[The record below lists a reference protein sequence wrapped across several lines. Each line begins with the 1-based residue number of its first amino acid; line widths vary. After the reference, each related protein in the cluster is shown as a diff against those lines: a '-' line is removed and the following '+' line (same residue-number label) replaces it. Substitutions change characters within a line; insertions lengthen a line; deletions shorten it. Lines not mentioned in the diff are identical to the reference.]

1 MVAMND
7 LILYRRNRW
16 FMGVLRSSMTRRLT
30 LSHLLVVVLP
40 AAVAFWLLQLH
51 LDNRDVKRAQLT
63 AEALLLAHV
72 VEGRLPH
79 RAPVDFVQADGVDL
93 EGIFESITLRDGIE
107 VIAFGPQGEQRTLTP
122 GHKLEA
128 QSVITSLGAWPVWL
142 GPQSPVVL
150 DHLAEVHR
158 HISLNMTT
166 SVNQTKG
173 GDSVIAAVID
183 APAFPRAPQSQGIGD
198 QIRVAIPILHRQEM
212 VGGLALG
219 YPVKARDLLAGRM
232 ILELALRLLFAAA
245 ALAIILSVVSA
256 RVTYGPINRM
266 AESLERF
273 STQLRRGVRAK
284 DIPEPNLPQRRDSIG
299 RLSAALHN
307 TIGGLFLR
315 IREAEAAVAEM
326 AGEITNPMTS
336 MKSAIKALRLQ
347 QDSSAS
353 AKLLNVIDNDLLRL
367 ERAAAPLTQTVTPG
381 PPAIK
386 QMPEP
391 KIDKKERFELISLI
405 TGRVAAL
412 RPAAATRGLG
422 LTQLTPKVPV
432 IIEGQPAAVGDI
444 LSAFLSNAIQRCAWE
459 DEIRIWT
466 RVQDRMVVVVVEDT
480 GPPLPDGVNQCLCG
494 AGDPAALRVQEVEGF
509 TTGLAEAAQIVAA
522 HSGVIRAE
530 PVQPPGA
537 GPAFGAR
544 FLFGLP
550 V

>member
-16 FMGVLRSSMTRRLT
+16 FMGVLRSPMTRRLT

-51 LDNRDVKRAQLT
+51 LDNHDVKRAQLT

-150 DHLAEVHR
+150 DHLAEVHW
-158 HISLNMTT
+158 HTSLNTTT

-173 GDSVIAAVID
+173 VESVIAAVID
-183 APAFPRAPQSQGIGD
+183 APAFPRAPQSQSIGD
-198 QIRVAIPILHRQEM
+198 QIWVAIPILHRQEM

-245 ALAIILSVVSA
+245 ALAILLSVVSA
-256 RVTYGPINRM
+256 LVMYGPINRM

-353 AKLLNVIDNDLLRL
+353 VKLLNVIDNDLLRL

-381 PPAIK
+381 PTAIK

-391 KIDKKERFELISLI
+391 KIGKKERFELISLI

-422 LTQLTPKVPV
+422 LIQLTPKVPV

-444 LSAFLSNAIQRCAWE
+444 LSAFLSNAIQRCAWG
-459 DEIRIWT
+459 DDIRIWT

-480 GPPLPDGVNQCLCG
+480 GPPLPNGVNQCLCG

>member
-1 MVAMND
+1 M
-7 LILYRRNRW
+7 
-16 FMGVLRSSMTRRLT
+16 
-30 LSHLLVVVLP
+30 
-40 AAVAFWLLQLH
+40 
-51 LDNRDVKRAQLT
+51 
-63 AEALLLAHV
+63 
-72 VEGRLPH
+72 
-79 RAPVDFVQADGVDL
+79 
-93 EGIFESITLRDGIE
+93 
-107 VIAFGPQGEQRTLTP
+107 IAFGPQGEQRTLTP
-122 GHKLEA
+122 GHSLKA
-128 QSVITSLGAWPVWL
+128 QSAFTSLGAWPVWL

-150 DHLAEVHR
+150 DHLAEIHR
-158 HISLNMTT
+158 QISLQNDD
-166 SVNQTKG
+166 VGDQTEG
-173 GDSVIAAVID
+173 VESVIAAVID
-183 APAFPRAPQSQGIGD
+183 APAVPRAPQSQSIGE
-198 QIRVAIPILHRQEM
+198 QIWVAIPIQHRQEM

-219 YPVKARDLLAGRM
+219 YPVKAQDLLAGRM

-256 RVTYGPINRM
+256 RVMFGPINRM

-273 STQLRRGVRAK
+273 SNQLRRGVRAK

-307 TIGGLFLR
+307 TISGLFLR

-347 QDSSAS
+347 QDPSAS
-353 AKLLNVIDNDLLRL
+353 AKLLDVIDNDLLRL

-381 PPAIK
+381 PSAIK

-391 KIDKKERFELISLI
+391 KIGKKERFELISLI

-444 LSAFLSNAIQRCAWE
+444 LSAFLSNAIQRCAWG

-466 RVQDRMVVVVVEDT
+466 RIQDRMVVVVVEDT
-480 GPPLPDGVNQCLCG
+480 GPPLPEGVNQCLCG
-494 AGDPAALRVQEVEGF
+494 AGDPAALRAQEVEGF

>member
-16 FMGVLRSSMTRRLT
+16 FMGVLRSPMTRRLT

-51 LDNRDVKRAQLT
+51 LDNHDVKRAQLT
-63 AEALLLAHV
+63 AEALLLDHV

-173 GDSVIAAVID
+173 GESVIAAVID
-183 APAFPRAPQSQGIGD
+183 APAFPRAPQSQSIGD
-198 QIRVAIPILHRQEM
+198 QIWVAIPILHRQEM
-212 VGGLALG
+212 VGGVALG

-245 ALAIILSVVSA
+245 ALAILLSVVSA

-307 TIGGLFLR
+307 TIGRLFLR

-391 KIDKKERFELISLI
+391 KIGKKERFELISLI

-444 LSAFLSNAIQRCAWE
+444 LSAFLSNAIQRCAWG

>member
-1 MVAMND
+1 MIAMND
-7 LILYRRNRW
+7 LILYRQNRW
-16 FMGVLRSSMTRRLT
+16 FMGVLRSPMTRRLT
-30 LSHLLVVVLP
+30 LSHLLVVLLP

-122 GHKLEA
+122 GHSLEA
-128 QSVITSLGAWPVWL
+128 QSVFTSLGAWPVWL
-142 GPQSPVVL
+142 GPQSPVVS

-158 HISLNMTT
+158 YISLNTTT
-166 SVNQTKG
+166 SVNQTNG
-173 GDSVIAAVID
+173 VGSVIAAVID
-183 APAFPRAPQSQGIGD
+183 APAVPRAPQIQSIGE
-198 QIRVAIPILHRQEM
+198 QIWVAIPILHRQEM

-219 YPVKARDLLAGRM
+219 YPGKAQDLLAGRM

-256 RVTYGPINRM
+256 RVMYGPINRM
-266 AESLERF
+266 AQSLERF

-307 TIGGLFLR
+307 TIGGLFLS
-315 IREAEAAVAEM
+315 IREAAAAVAEM
-326 AGEITNPMTS
+326 AGEITNLMTS
-336 MKSAIKALRLQ
+336 MASAIKALRLQ
-347 QDSSAS
+347 QDLSAS
-353 AKLLNVIDNDLLRL
+353 AKLLDVIDNDLLRL
-367 ERAAAPLTQTVTPG
+367 ERMAAPLTQTV
-381 PPAIK
+381 
-386 QMPEP
+386 M
-391 KIDKKERFELISLI
+391 
-405 TGRVAAL
+405 
-412 RPAAATRGLG
+412 RGLG
-422 LTQLTPKVPV
+422 LTQLTPKVPG
-432 IIEGQPAAVGDI
+432 IIEGQPPAVGDI
-444 LSAFLSNAIQRCAWE
+444 LSAFLSNAIQRCAWG

-480 GPPLPDGVNQCLCG
+480 GPPLPEGVNQCLCG
-494 AGDPAALRVQEVEGF
+494 AGDPATLRAQEVEGF

-522 HSGVIRAE
+522 HSGFIRAE
-530 PVQPPGA
+530 PVQPLGV

>member
-1 MVAMND
+1 M
-7 LILYRRNRW
+7 
-16 FMGVLRSSMTRRLT
+16 
-30 LSHLLVVVLP
+30 
-40 AAVAFWLLQLH
+40 
-51 LDNRDVKRAQLT
+51 
-63 AEALLLAHV
+63 
-72 VEGRLPH
+72 
-79 RAPVDFVQADGVDL
+79 
-93 EGIFESITLRDGIE
+93 
-107 VIAFGPQGEQRTLTP
+107 
-122 GHKLEA
+122 
-128 QSVITSLGAWPVWL
+128 
-142 GPQSPVVL
+142 
-150 DHLAEVHR
+150 
-158 HISLNMTT
+158 
-166 SVNQTKG
+166 
-173 GDSVIAAVID
+173 IAAVID
-183 APAFPRAPQSQGIGD
+183 APAVPRAPQSQSIGE
-198 QIRVAIPILHRQEM
+198 QIWVAMPILNRQEM

-219 YPVKARDLLAGRM
+219 YPGKARDLLAGLM
-232 ILELALRLLFAAA
+232 ILELALRLLLAAA

-256 RVTYGPINRM
+256 RVMYGPINRM

-284 DIPEPNLPQRRDSIG
+284 DIPEPNLLQRRDSIG

-307 TIGGLFLR
+307 TISGLFLG
-315 IREAEAAVAEM
+315 IEEAEAAVAEM

-347 QDSSAS
+347 QDPSAS
-353 AKLLNVIDNDLLRL
+353 AKLLDVIDNDLLRL
-367 ERAAAPLTQTVTPG
+367 ERAAARLTQTVTPG
-381 PPAIK
+381 PSAIK

-405 TGRVAAL
+405 TGRVVAP

-422 LTQLTPKVPV
+422 LTQPTPKVPV
-432 IIEGQPAAVGDI
+432 IIEGQPEAVGDI
-444 LSAFLSNAIQRCAWE
+444 LSAFLSNAIQRCAWG

-466 RVQDRMVVVVVEDT
+466 RVQDRMVVVVVEDA
-480 GPPLPDGVNQCLCG
+480 GPPLPEGVNQCLFG
-494 AGDPAALRVQEVEGF
+494 AGDPAALRAQEVEGF